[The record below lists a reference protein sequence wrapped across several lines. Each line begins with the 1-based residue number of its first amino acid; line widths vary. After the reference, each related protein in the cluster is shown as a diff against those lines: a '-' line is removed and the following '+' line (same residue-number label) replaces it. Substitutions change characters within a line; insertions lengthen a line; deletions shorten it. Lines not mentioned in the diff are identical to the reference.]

1 MSVLSGAAPYFRQRQ
16 RQSFEHHPYVCSVL
30 ALFVLLGVSVLRG
43 MCGKGAVCSARGAA
57 KLKKAPSGAFQ
68 EVKQLALMLPEFQ
81 IVLLLK

>member
-1 MSVLSGAAPYFRQRQ
+1 M
-16 RQSFEHHPYVCSVL
+16 L

-68 EVKQLALMLPEFQ
+68 EVKQLALMLCLPF
-81 IVLLLK
+81 VPLLRTTADGR